1 MSKFEYAVESDGGKK
16 IVEADEYRIEKNE
29 KSGMYEHVFYK
40 KGVVVLIIP
49 HYLLSG
55 SVRRVE

>member
-1 MSKFEYAVESDGGKK
+1 MSKYEYAVESDGGKK

-40 KGVVVLIIP
+40 EGVVVLIIP